1 MKVSKR
7 VAWVDYAKGL
17 AIIGVFVLHS
27 NAPEYV
33 IHVVDMFCMPA
44 FFLLSGFV
52 FSIRKYGSFR
62 PFLWNK
68 LRTLVFP
75 GLFFV
80 IVPFAV
86 ERLVG
91 TILGDA
97 WSLNAYVKWLA
108 GYIINMRGHEG
119 YGNVPWF
126 LACLFLVE
134 IGGYVLLRLS
144 ERLWDSEWVFMVFGA
159 ISIFIGYAYSKFIH
173 IVLPWGGDVALSM
186 FGFFIFGYVL
196 RGYRDQMER
205 VLRLVTIIP
214 AAVLLI
220 VMASLNTRQPVNVYM
235 NQYGNLVYYLVG
247 AFCGLWLLLSICIGL
262 SRLPKDWILLRII
275 SYWDRNTLVFY
286 CVNASIYVG
295 LIPLILGRFGI
306 ETEGGSIGNQL
317 LCMVGAIV
325 INLVICSVV
334 AEIMNRWLP
343 GVLGRGDSNLGR
355 KIGHGGC
362 RIVGTTKGS

>member
-134 IGGYVLLRLS
+134 IGG
-144 ERLWDSEWVFMVFGA
+144 
-159 ISIFIGYAYSKFIH
+159 
-173 IVLPWGGDVALSM
+173 
-186 FGFFIFGYVL
+186 
-196 RGYRDQMER
+196 
-205 VLRLVTIIP
+205 
-214 AAVLLI
+214 
-220 VMASLNTRQPVNVYM
+220 
-235 NQYGNLVYYLVG
+235 
-247 AFCGLWLLLSICIGL
+247 
-262 SRLPKDWILLRII
+262 
-275 SYWDRNTLVFY
+275 
-286 CVNASIYVG
+286 
-295 LIPLILGRFGI
+295 
-306 ETEGGSIGNQL
+306 
-317 LCMVGAIV
+317 
-325 INLVICSVV
+325 
-334 AEIMNRWLP
+334 
-343 GVLGRGDSNLGR
+343 
-355 KIGHGGC
+355 
-362 RIVGTTKGS
+362 

>member
-186 FGFFIFGYVL
+186 FGFFIFWLCVARISGSDGACSASCHYHSCGSAVDCYGFAEYTAACQRIYEPVRESRVLPCRGVL
-196 RGYRDQMER
+196 RSVVVAIDLHRAFATAEGLD
-205 VLRLVTIIP
+205 
-214 AAVLLI
+214 
-220 VMASLNTRQPVNVYM
+220 PV
-235 NQYGNLVYYLVG
+235 
-247 AFCGLWLLLSICIGL
+247 A
-262 SRLPKDWILLRII
+262 D
-275 SYWDRNTLVFY
+275 
-286 CVNASIYVG
+286 
-295 LIPLILGRFGI
+295 
-306 ETEGGSIGNQL
+306 NQL
-317 LCMVGAIV
+317 LGPEHV
-325 INLVICSVV
+325 
-334 AEIMNRWLP
+334 
-343 GVLGRGDSNLGR
+343 GVLLCECFHLRRSNSFDTWSIRHRNRGRIHR
-355 KIGHGGC
+355 
-362 RIVGTTKGS
+362 